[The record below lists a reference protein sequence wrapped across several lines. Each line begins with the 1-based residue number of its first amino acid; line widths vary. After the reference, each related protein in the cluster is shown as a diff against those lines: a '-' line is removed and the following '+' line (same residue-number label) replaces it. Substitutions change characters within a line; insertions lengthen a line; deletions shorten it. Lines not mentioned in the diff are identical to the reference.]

1 MENQNK
7 QTDKKTV
14 EVITISVGL
23 ILTGLAIAITGVSYL
38 LNMTF
43 TYQWLVWIIGIAFVI
58 VGLITI
64 IWPLGFRAPGETVP
78 EGKFRFYLILSI
90 PLAFIVS
97 SQVCGL
103 GLSACNTLCHLTN
116 IALIILAIF
125 TAIRIHRAQT
135 IGGLL
140 IPMVIIALIPHCV
153 CFAPI
158 NTIWHSIFGGV
169 APTCEMMPLA
179 ASFFSIMALRG
190 IRPQLSTLLVVII
203 FVVMVFI
210 IIGGLL
216 FGFPWQ
222 GCVNHPRMP

>member
-1 MENQNK
+1 MENETTQSNLK
-7 QTDKKTV
+7 PL
-14 EVITISVGL
+14 EVGTLSIGL
-23 ILTGLAIAITGVSYL
+23 ILTGLAIAVTGVSYL

-43 TYQWLVWIIGIAFVI
+43 TYQWLVWIIGVAFVI
-58 VGLITI
+58 VGLITT
-64 IWPLGFRAPGETVP
+64 IWPLGFRSRSEKFP
-78 EGKFRFYLILSI
+78 EGKFRLYLIISI

-97 SQVCGL
+97 SQVCGI
-103 GLSACNTLCHLTN
+103 GLSACNTLCHVTN

-125 TAIRIHRAQT
+125 TAIRIHRGQT
-135 IGGLL
+135 ISGLL

-158 NTIWHSIFGGV
+158 NTIWHNIFGGV

-179 ASFFSIMALRG
+179 ASFYSIMALRG
-190 IRPQLSTLLVVII
+190 VRPQLSTILVVII

-210 IIGGLL
+210 IVGGLL

-222 GCVNHPRMP
+222 GCVNHPRIP